1 MVDVKDRVNATI
13 EAAGEKTQDL
23 TDQAARMAKAAA
35 EKKLTGAAAG
45 QSQDGGLM
53 DTLKDNAESAI
64 HSVGD
69 FVGHARDRIG
79 VSAVKAGEKVQHW
92 AEDAY
97 DASGNFRKEVTGLVR
112 KHPIESLL
120 IGLGVGLGVGL
131 LVGRAVRV

>member
-13 EAAGEKTQDL
+13 DAAGDRTNYV
-23 TDQAARMAKAAA
+23 TDQAARAATAAA
-35 EKKLTGAAAG
+35 DKQSTGAAAG
-45 QSQDGGLM
+45 PSQDGGLM
-53 DTLKDNAESAI
+53 GTLKDNAESAI

-79 VSAVKAGEKVQHW
+79 ASAVKAGEKVQHW

-131 LVGRAVRV
+131 LVGRAVRI

>member
-1 MVDVKDRVNATI
+1 
-13 EAAGEKTQDL
+13 
-23 TDQAARMAKAAA
+23 
-35 EKKLTGAAAG
+35 
-45 QSQDGGLM
+45 M

-112 KHPIESLL
+112 KHPMESLL